1 MRLLLFSSIV
11 LPLCLSAQTSPDRWR
26 SEGIAYVAHSP
37 YVKLHD
43 VPIRA
48 VRMGSGFW
56 QSRRE
61 INVEKSIPTLLA
73 ELEQHGVVDNFL
85 RLEGKKNVPRRGPL
99 YTDSDI
105 YKWMEAVAFVLESGD
120 QPKLRAE
127 LDRLTDIIL
136 AAQEPSGYLN
146 TYWSE
151 ERAPQRFTEMYRS
164 HELYCLGHLLQAAI
178 AYYRA
183 TGNRKLLDGGIRF
196 ANYMVQNFGPQKR
209 PALTGHPELE
219 MAMVELYR
227 TTGDRRYL
235 DFAGYLLSGVER
247 ERLRLTERQIQYMFS
262 GKPFTSRTEF
272 EGHAVRAMY
281 ASCGATDYYAETGDP
296 AYLKT
301 LETLWKDLVT
311 RKMYI
316 TGGVGSRE
324 AGEAFGEAY
333 ELPNA
338 QAYGESCAAIGNM
351 MWNWRMLLVLGE
363 SRFADVIERAL
374 YNGINSGMS
383 LSGTLYCYRNP
394 LESAGEKIRNE
405 WYDTTCC
412 PPNLERILAS
422 LPGYMYSTGPRG
434 VYVHLFHNS
443 ELDWHLENG
452 KAIKIA
458 QKTEYPWKGA
468 VEFVVNPAEASEFS
482 LYVRIP
488 AWSRSTVVAVN
499 GSAAQPEP
507 KAGEYYEIRRRWQ
520 AGDTVRL
527 EFDMK
532 PRLVTAN
539 PLVREDVGRV
549 AVERGP
555 LVYCLEQ
562 PDQPGVSLFDV
573 SLLADGSPFASAFRS
588 DLLGGVEVLE
598 HAGVVTQKP
607 LSNEPLYLAFPNKA
621 EQPSK
626 EITLNF
632 IPYYAWANRGPSSME
647 VWVPYSKTPPRVA
660 RNRSP
665 LPANSFDLLP
675 LGSVKPRGWLR
686 RQLQIQA
693 EGLSG
698 HLDEFWPDVGPKSG
712 WLGGTGESWERGP
725 YYLDGL
731 VPLAYELNDPTLIR
745 KARQWVD
752 WTLDHQR
759 PDGAIGPQKNQDWWP
774 NMLMLKALTQYQEA
788 TGDPRVIPVLTKYFA
803 YQARH
808 LGARPLYEWGR
819 FRWADELLSIV
830 WLYDRTGDAALLDLA
845 RRIGRQGYDWK
856 AQFENFQYKTK
867 VPKGQATLRTHGV
880 NNAMALKTS
889 AVWSL
894 ISSDASD
901 RRAVY
906 RMLSELDRYHLLP
919 SGVHSA
925 DEHYAGTDP
934 SQGTELCAVV
944 EAMFSLEHL
953 ISILGDPAFGDRLEK
968 IAFNP
973 LPGTFTADMWA
984 HQYDQQPNQI
994 QCDVNPRAWET
1005 NGPDSNLFG
1014 LEPNFGCCT
1023 ANMHQGWP
1031 KFAANLWMTTPD
1043 GGLAAVAFAP
1053 SEVRTQVGDGV
1064 NVSVVEDTEY
1074 PFRDRIRLTVNPDR
1088 DAEFPLALRIPA
1100 WASGASIRV
1109 NDRSSEP
1116 SKPGTFHRIARE
1128 WRKGDTVDIVLPMRV
1143 RAEHW
1148 SHNSISLE
1156 RGPLIYSLQIGEKW
1170 KKLAQKG
1177 MTADWEVDPATPWNY
1192 ALALDPKDPDRFTS
1206 IEEKPVGD
1214 YPFSPDGAPVILKVK
1229 GRAIPDWTVAKGSA
1243 GPLPESP
1250 VKSTQPE
1257 QTLTLIPYGSAKLR
1271 ITAFPWLAE
1280 N

>member
-1 MRLLLFSSIV
+1 MRLPLLACLLFPLL
-11 LPLCLSAQTSPDRWR
+11 LPAQTAPAQWQ
-26 SEGIAYVAHSP
+26 SEGVVYVSHSP
-37 YVKLHD
+37 YAKLHT

-48 VRMGSGFW
+48 VKMGDGFW
-56 QSRRE
+56 AARRQA
-61 INVEKSIPTLLA
+61 NVEKSIPTLLA

-105 YKWMEAVAFVLESGD
+105 YKWMEAVAFVLQSGD

-127 LDRLTDIIL
+127 FDRLTDIIL

-146 TYWSE
+146 TYWSG
-151 ERAPQRFTEMYRS
+151 ERASERFTEMYRS

-196 ANYMVQNFGPQKR
+196 ADYMVENFGPRKR

-235 DFAGYLLSGVER
+235 NFAWYLLSGVER
-247 ERLRLTERQIQYMFS
+247 ERLHLSDRQIQYMFS
-262 GKPFTSRTEF
+262 GEPFTARTEF

-281 ASCGATDYYAETGDP
+281 ASCGAADYYAETGDP

-311 RKMYI
+311 GKMYI

-363 SRFADVIERAL
+363 SRFADVMERAL

-394 LESAGEKIRNE
+394 LESSGEKIRNE

-422 LPGYMYSTGPRG
+422 LPGYLYSTSPKG
-434 VYVHLFHNS
+434 VYVNLFHNS

-452 KAIKIA
+452 AAIKIS

-468 VEFVVNPAEASEFS
+468 VDFTVSPAAASEFS
-482 LYVRIP
+482 LFVRIP
-488 AWSRSTVVAVN
+488 AWSETAAVTVN
-499 GSAAQPEP
+499 GLATQPQP
-507 KAGEYYEIRRRWQ
+507 KPGEYYEIHRRWEG
-520 AGDTVRL
+520 GDKVRV
-527 EFDMK
+527 EFDVK
-532 PRLVTAN
+532 PRLVRAN
-539 PLVREDVGRV
+539 PLVREDAGRV
-549 AVERGP
+549 AVEAGP

-562 PDQPGVSLFDV
+562 PDQPGFNLFDA
-573 SLLADGSPFASAFRS
+573 SLLLDGSPFAGAFHP
-588 DLLGGVEVLE
+588 DLLDGVEVLE
-598 HAGVVTQKP
+598 HRGAVMEKP
-607 LSNEPLYLAFPNKA
+607 LASEPLYLAFQKKQDRPA
-621 EQPSK
+621 K
-626 EITLNF
+626 EVSLSF
-632 IPYYAWANRGPSSME
+632 IPYYAWANRGPSGME
-647 VWVPYSKTPPRVA
+647 VWVPYSETPLPLA
-660 RNRSP
+660 RNRAP
-665 LPANSFDLLP
+665 LPANAFDLLP
-675 LGSVKPRGWLR
+675 LTSVKPRGWLR
-686 RQLQIQA
+686 RQLQVQA
-693 EGLSG
+693 DGLSG
-698 HLDEFWPDVGPKSG
+698 HLGDFWPDVGPNSG

-745 KARQWVD
+745 KVRQWVD
-752 WTLDHQR
+752 WTLDNQR
-759 PDGAIGPQKNQDWWP
+759 PDGAIGPQKNKDWWP
-774 NMLMLKALTQYQEA
+774 NMLMLKVLTQYQEA
-788 TGDPRVIPVLTKYFA
+788 TGDPRVIPVLTRYFA
-803 YQARH
+803 YQARN
-808 LGARPLYEWGR
+808 LAARPLYEWAR

-830 WLYDRTGDAALLDLA
+830 WLYNRTGDASLLDLA
-845 RRIGRQGYDWK
+845 RRIGGQGYDWK
-856 AQFENFQYKTK
+856 AQFAAFPYKTK
-867 VPKGQATLRTHGV
+867 VPKAKATLRTHGV

-894 ISSDASD
+894 ISGDPSD

-906 RMLSELDRYHLLP
+906 QMLRELDEYHLLP

-1031 KFAANLWMTTPD
+1031 KFAANLWMSTPD
-1043 GGLAAVAFAP
+1043 KGLAAVAYAP
-1053 SEVRTQVGDGV
+1053 SEVRTQVGNGTQ
-1064 NVSVVEDTEY
+1064 VSVVEDTEY
-1074 PFRDRIRLTVNPDR
+1074 PFRDTIKLTVNPAADV
-1088 DAEFPLALRIPA
+1088 AFPLQLRIPS
-1100 WASGASIRV
+1100 WAAGASVKV
-1109 NDRSSEP
+1109 NGQAAETP
-1116 SKPGTFHRIARE
+1116 KAGTFYRIERQ
-1128 WRKGDTVDIVLPMRV
+1128 WRTGDVVDIVFPMHVRV
-1143 RAEHW
+1143 PHW
-1148 SHNSISLE
+1148 YHNSISLE
-1156 RGPLIYSLQIGEKW
+1156 RGPLIYSLKIGEKW

-1177 MTADWEVDPATPWNY
+1177 MTADWEVDPTTPWNY
-1192 ALALDPKDPDRFTS
+1192 GLIIDPKDPDRSVTV
-1206 IEEKPVGD
+1206 EENPVGD

-1229 GRAIPDWTVAKGSA
+1229 GRAVPEWTVAKGSA

-1250 VKSTQPE
+1250 VRSTQPE
-1257 QTLTLIPYGSAKLR
+1257 QTLTLIPYGAAKLR
-1271 ITAFPWLAE
+1271 ITAFPWVR
-1280 N
+1280 